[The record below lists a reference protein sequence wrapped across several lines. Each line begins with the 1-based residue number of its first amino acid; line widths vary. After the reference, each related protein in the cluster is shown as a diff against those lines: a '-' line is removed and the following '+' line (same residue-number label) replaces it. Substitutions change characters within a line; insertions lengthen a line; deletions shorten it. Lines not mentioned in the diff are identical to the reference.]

1 MNKDCNE
8 AEFSERSDRNGG
20 RRCVGVGGDLIVS
33 DRCFAFQ
40 CNRRVKD
47 GRVWEQGKS
56 LKRDHGVRGVGV
68 F

>member
-1 MNKDCNE
+1 M
-8 AEFSERSDRNGG
+8 RGG
-20 RRCVGVGGDLIVS
+20 GGDLIVS